1 MTFIHMSCNN
11 RDIAHRSKLALTS
24 VEILFISPSQINDK
38 LQYFVKQCIKIVFGP
53 WQHDLEEEKIKAGGP
68 D

>member
-24 VEILFISPSQINDK
+24 VEILFMSPSQINDK
-38 LQYFVKQCIKIVFGP
+38 WQYFVKHFIQIIFGP
-53 WQHDLEEEKIKAGGP
+53 LQHDLEEIK
-68 D
+68 